1 MLSSVYLDAVHK
13 RDATL
18 LALQD
23 SSYKDIVKKAKAGWN
38 EYSPNKVDSKII
50 GIDASY
56 NSIKYQ
62 GLDLWVVTAVA
73 VGADNSVI
81 VDLHDNGLGLMKNNL
96 PLMANRMEIEACARS
111 HDSADL
117 ILMDGTIHSKISED
131 KDGTVTPKI
140 FLKNQNIVFV
150 SKSSD
155 VNDEFGKFGA
165 IAGDI
170 FYYAHASRK
179 AGYSRIQ
186 IDKRYGAGYEIVYFY
201 LRLSESQPLLKIELP
216 RKEYTDSDVKKLADH
231 MYKNSIMGYPY
242 SLRLAHENCKIST
255 ADMKRFARLH
265 GLGNEIGSREVLN

>member
-81 VDLHDNGLGLMKNNL
+81 VDLHDNGLGLMKNSL
-96 PLMANRMEIEACARS
+96 PLMANRMEIEACTKS
-111 HDSADL
+111 HDNADL
-117 ILMDGTIHSKISED
+117 ILMDGTIHSKISEPI
-131 KDGTVTPKI
+131 KMAPP
-140 FLKNQNIVFV
+140 
-150 SKSSD
+150 S
-155 VNDEFGKFGA
+155 
-165 IAGDI
+165 
-170 FYYAHASRK
+170 H
-179 AGYSRIQ
+179 
-186 IDKRYGAGYEIVYFY
+186 
-201 LRLSESQPLLKIELP
+201 LRLGQIFPLNPYFVPHIWACQVLVEH
-216 RKEYTDSDVKKLADH
+216 LAD
-231 MYKNSIMGYPY
+231 GVF
-242 SLRLAHENCKIST
+242 L
-255 ADMKRFARLH
+255 FAKCPRHQVALF
-265 GLGNEIGSREVLN
+265 

>member
-81 VDLHDNGLGLMKNNL
+81 VDLHDNGLGLMKNSL
-96 PLMANRMEIEACARS
+96 PLMANRMEIEACTKS
-111 HDSADL
+111 HDNADL

-131 KDGTVTPKI
+131 KDGTVIPKFPLN
-140 FLKNQNIVFV
+140 FLSAKYCICQKALWN
-150 SKSSD
+150 
-155 VNDEFGKFGA
+155 EFGSGRRGFSFCKVPKA
-165 IAGDI
+165 PSSIILDV
-170 FYYAHASRK
+170 YLLSRK
-179 AGYSRIQ
+179 SMLETCVAS
-186 IDKRYGAGYEIVYFY
+186 
-201 LRLSESQPLLKIELP
+201 
-216 RKEYTDSDVKKLADH
+216 
-231 MYKNSIMGYPY
+231 
-242 SLRLAHENCKIST
+242 
-255 ADMKRFARLH
+255 
-265 GLGNEIGSREVLN
+265 

>member
-23 SSYKDIVKKAKAGWN
+23 SSYKDIVEKAKAGWI

-81 VDLHDNGLGLMKNNL
+81 IDLHNNGLGLVKNSL
-96 PLMANRMEIEACARS
+96 PLMANRMEIEACAS
-111 HDSADL
+111 SYDNADL
-117 ILMDGTIHSKISED
+117 ILMDGSIHSKTSE
-131 KDGTVTPKI
+131 GTGIPKL
-140 FLKNQNIVFV
+140 FLENPNIVFV

-155 VNDEFGKFGA
+155 TNDEFGKFGS

-186 IDKRYGAGYEIVYFY
+186 TDKRYGIGYEITYFY
-201 LRLSESQPLLKIELP
+201 LRLSESQPLLKIEISC
-216 RKEYTDSDVKKLADH
+216 KEYTDSDVKKLADC

-242 SLRLAHENCKIST
+242 SLRLAHENCKISA
-255 ADMKRFARLH
+255 ADMQRFARLH

>member
-96 PLMANRMEIEACARS
+96 PLMANRMEIEACAYQYIQRFNGRS
-111 HDSADL
+111 
-117 ILMDGTIHSKISED
+117 K
-131 KDGTVTPKI
+131 
-140 FLKNQNIVFV
+140 
-150 SKSSD
+150 
-155 VNDEFGKFGA
+155 
-165 IAGDI
+165 
-170 FYYAHASRK
+170 Y
-179 AGYSRIQ
+179 
-186 IDKRYGAGYEIVYFY
+186 IDKYHRN
-201 LRLSESQPLLKIELP
+201 
-216 RKEYTDSDVKKLADH
+216 T
-231 MYKNSIMGYPY
+231 KNFSAKYCI
-242 SLRLAHENCKIST
+242 
-255 ADMKRFARLH
+255 
-265 GLGNEIGSREVLN
+265 